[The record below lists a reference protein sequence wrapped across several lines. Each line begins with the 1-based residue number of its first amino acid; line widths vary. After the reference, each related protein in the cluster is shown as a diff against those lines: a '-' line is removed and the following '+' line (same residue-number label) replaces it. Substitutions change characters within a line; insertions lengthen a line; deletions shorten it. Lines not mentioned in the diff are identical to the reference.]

1 MIPIATERLF
11 LDRFYPDDWV
21 NRYKMELSP
30 EQHRYQS
37 ETFNPQ
43 TESEIKYLINKL
55 IDQDYNNKT
64 LPFILAVRLKTTK
77 EFIGFIGLK
86 NGGYDNKLEN
96 ECQVEVYFSI
106 FNDYWSKG
114 YGTEA
119 LRAIIAFGFQ
129 NLKLHRIFAGCDIE
143 NIASK
148 SIMEKA
154 GMRFETF
161 WRKDRKRNGKWTDGF
176 GFSILDEDFI

>member
-11 LDRFYPDDWV
+11 LDRFNSNDWV

-37 ETFNPQ
+37 ESFNPQ
-43 TESEIKYLINKL
+43 SESEIESLNNILIE
-55 IDQDYNNKT
+55 QDYDNKS
-64 LPFILAVRLKTTK
+64 LPFVLAIRLKATK

-86 NGGYDNKLEN
+86 NGGYDNKLDN

-106 FNDYWSKG
+106 FNEHWNKG

-119 LRAIIAFGFQ
+119 LRAIIAFGFKI
-129 NLKLHRIFAGCDIE
+129 LKLHRIFAGCDVE

-148 SIMEKA
+148 SIMEKV

-161 WRKDRKRNGKWTDGF
+161 WRKDRKRNGLWTDGF
-176 GFSILDEDFI
+176 GFSIIEEDFI

>member
-21 NRYKMELSP
+21 NRYKMELTP

-37 ETFNPQ
+37 ESFNPQ
-43 TESEIKYLINKL
+43 SESEIESLNKNLIE
-55 IDQDYNNKT
+55 QDYDSRK
-64 LPFILAVRLKTTK
+64 LPFVLAVRLKSTK

-86 NGGYDNKLEN
+86 NGGYNSKLDPDG
-96 ECQVEVYFSI
+96 QVEVYYSI
-106 FNDYWSKG
+106 FKEHWNKG

-119 LRAIIAFGFQ
+119 LRAIIAFGFKV
-129 NLKLHRIFAGCDIE
+129 LKLHRIFAGCDVE
-143 NIASK
+143 NKASK
-148 SIMEKA
+148 SIMEKV

-161 WRKDRKRNGKWTDGF
+161 WRKDRKRNGMWTDGF
-176 GFSILDEDFI
+176 GFSILEEDFI